1 MSAVTSDPVHTID
14 EMLQME
20 PVGTLS
26 NPHLF
31 TEEQRKDE
39 KINQI
44 IVFLETEKLPSD
56 DKRARKIALQSS
68 NFTIEDGVLYFLD
81 PKHNQSSSSWPP

>member
-26 NPHLF
+26 NPHSF
-31 TEEQRKDE
+31 TEEQWKDE

-56 DKRARKIALQSS
+56 DK
-68 NFTIEDGVLYFLD
+68 
-81 PKHNQSSSSWPP
+81 